1 MIDPKL
7 ELYYRNMRDMFRS
20 EGWKQLLED
29 LNSNAVLIN
38 SVELTKDVE
47 DLHFRKG
54 QLSIIANLLN
64 LEAQLDTAEQQQ
76 LEDAQ
81 EEEEATELC
90 VFWLTLNVMTVTSTK
105 D

>member
-7 ELYYRNMRDMFRS
+7 EVYYRNMRDMFRS

-38 SVELTKDVE
+38 SVEVTKDLE

-54 QLSIIANLLN
+54 QLSVIANILN
-64 LEAQLDTAEQQQ
+64 LEAQIDTAEQQQ
-76 LEDAQ
+76 LEDAK
-81 EEEEATELC
+81 E
-90 VFWLTLNVMTVTSTK
+90 
-105 D
+105 

>member
-38 SVELTKDVE
+38 SVEVTKDLE

-54 QLSIIANLLN
+54 QLSVMANILN
-64 LEAQLDTAEQQQ
+64 LEAQIDTAEQQQ
-76 LEDAQ
+76 LEDV
-81 EEEEATELC
+81 EEAA
-90 VFWLTLNVMTVTSTK
+90 
-105 D
+105 

>member
-29 LNSNAVLIN
+29 LNSNAVMIN

-54 QLSIIANLLN
+54 KLSIIANLLN

-81 EEEEATELC
+81 QEATE
-90 VFWLTLNVMTVTSTK
+90 
-105 D
+105 

>member
-64 LEAQLDTAEQQQ
+64 LEAQLDRDWETYLSCCGNIVLA
-76 LEDAQ
+76 
-81 EEEEATELC
+81 
-90 VFWLTLNVMTVTSTK
+90 
-105 D
+105 

>member
-7 ELYYRNMRDMFRS
+7 ELYYRNMKDLFRS
-20 EGWKQLLED
+20 EGWKQLLDD
-29 LNSNAVLIN
+29 LSSNAVMIN

-76 LEDAQ
+76 LEDEQ
-81 EEEEATELC
+81 EEQEDTE
-90 VFWLTLNVMTVTSTK
+90 
-105 D
+105 

>member
-1 MIDPKL
+1 
-7 ELYYRNMRDMFRS
+7 MRDMFRS

-47 DLHFRKG
+47 DLNFRKG

-81 EEEEATELC
+81 EEATE
-90 VFWLTLNVMTVTSTK
+90 
-105 D
+105 

>member
-47 DLHFRKG
+47 DLHFP
-54 QLSIIANLLN
+54 
-64 LEAQLDTAEQQQ
+64 
-76 LEDAQ
+76 
-81 EEEEATELC
+81 
-90 VFWLTLNVMTVTSTK
+90 
-105 D
+105 

>member
-47 DLHFRKG
+47 DLRFRKG

-81 EEEEATELC
+81 EEATE
-90 VFWLTLNVMTVTSTK
+90 
-105 D
+105 

>member
-1 MIDPKL
+1 MVDPKL

-81 EEEEATELC
+81 EEEATE
-90 VFWLTLNVMTVTSTK
+90 
-105 D
+105 